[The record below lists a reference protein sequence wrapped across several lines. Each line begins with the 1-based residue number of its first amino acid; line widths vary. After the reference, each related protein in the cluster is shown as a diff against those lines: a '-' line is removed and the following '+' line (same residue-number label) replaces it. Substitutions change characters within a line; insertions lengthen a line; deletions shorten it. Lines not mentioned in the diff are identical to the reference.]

1 MAQDYRRSWTGFILW
16 LILFMAAIILIG
28 MLPIQQG
35 STVLRLI
42 LLTVLW
48 GIQALLAIILHNG
61 HVDWFS
67 GVSYEDAKAAG
78 STRRTA
84 CARKHFRRFGY
95 LALLCTAEIL
105 ISWML
110 DFPAWIDTVLTCIG
124 LIGVSVSTVFIQ
136 L

>member
-1 MAQDYRRSWTGFILW
+1 MAQDYRKSWTGFILW

-28 MLPIQQG
+28 ALPIQQG
-35 STVLRLI
+35 STALRLVA
-42 LLTVLW
+42 LTVLW
-48 GIQALLAIILHNG
+48 GIQALLAIILRNG

-84 CARKHFRRFGY
+84 FAWKHFCRFGY

-110 DFPAWIDTVLTCIG
+110 ALPVWIDMLLVVAG
-124 LIGVSVSTVFIQ
+124 MIGVSVSTIFIQ